1 MTLMEELERELFP
14 AFDAGDAEAFE
25 AFVRDRFSTDVEWML
40 WGWENRGLDRLLGE
54 WLDQQRAWNPQKH
67 SVLHRVDAG
76 DSAACEVV
84 WSGTHSGP
92 FRLPGGGE
100 AAATGKTFERRN
112 LIQAWRG
119 PDGKVIKWHVLS
131 AYPEIVAELS
141 ELSAP
146 ETNRALSIS
155 LTKA

>member
-1 MTLMEELERELFP
+1 MERSLARLGHGAVPLRRSGGTLP
-14 AFDAGDAEAFE
+14 
-25 AFVRDRFSTDVEWML
+25 
-40 WGWENRGLDRLLGE
+40 GWLQVNDGGPGYLRRGRG
-54 WLDQQRAWNPQKH
+54 
-67 SVLHRVDAG
+67 
-76 DSAACEVV
+76 VV
-84 WSGTHSGP
+84 KRPGSGP